1 MASLFQIDEEILS
14 CVDEET
20 GEVIDVEK
28 LQQLHCERKKK
39 IENIGLWFKNLV
51 SDVQALKAE
60 IDILTE
66 RKRKAESRAEQLKAL
81 LTEVLDG
88 SKFETSKISMSYR
101 KSVSTEVTGDFV
113 KWASESGHDEF
124 LTYKEPT
131 PNKAAIKDAI
141 LNGNEVEFAEI
152 VVKNNLVIK

>member
-1 MASLFQIDEEILS
+1 MANLFQIDEEILN

-20 GEVIDVEK
+20 GEIIDIEK
-28 LQQLHCERKKK
+28 LQQLQCERQKK
-39 IENIGLWFKNLV
+39 IENIGLWVKNLV

-66 RKRKAESRAEQLKAL
+66 RKRKAENKAEQLKAL
-81 LTEVLDG
+81 LTNVLDG
-88 SKFETSKISMSYR
+88 SKFETSKIYISYR

-113 KWASESGHDEF
+113 KWASENEHDEY

-141 LNGNEVEFAEI
+141 LNGADIPYATIKE
-152 VVKNNLVIK
+152 KTNLCIK